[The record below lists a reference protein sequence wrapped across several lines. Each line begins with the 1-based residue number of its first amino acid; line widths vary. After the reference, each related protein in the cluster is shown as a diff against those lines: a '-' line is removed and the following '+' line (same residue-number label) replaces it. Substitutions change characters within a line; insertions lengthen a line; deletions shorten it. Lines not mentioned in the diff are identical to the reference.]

1 MGDKNK
7 TIEQDALRPIP
18 MEERMSW
25 QSMAFVQAGMCVCV
39 PAFLLGSILSE
50 CMNITSAI
58 LSGTIGYLIV
68 IIVMSLLGYLG
79 SDLGVATC
87 TTCLSGM
94 GVLGA
99 RFIVSTVMAVNLI
112 GWFGINNVVCGEA
125 FANVLESTIGIVIPL
140 PLASVIWGL
149 IMLSTAVYGMNAIE
163 KLDKISIPLLM
174 IIMTVGTYLVIREF
188 GLSGINTEVEQTMSF
203 AAGVGLSF
211 NFYAI
216 GAIAPADFTRFQ
228 KTRKDV
234 WKSTFWGVFP
244 MGVFTLILGII
255 MTKLANEFDISMV
268 LINVGIPV
276 LGITSMILSTWTTNA
291 ANAYTSALNTVMIF
305 KLPDNKRREVTLVVG
320 LLGTFLGA
328 FNLLSSV
335 EDVLAMLACIVCPI
349 GGVMLADYFIVGKGK
364 PENWHPVKG
373 YNWAGVIAWAIGAVV
388 SYVLYME
395 YLGIIIGLVLYCV
408 LEKAM
413 PSPSR
418 GNGVAAHR
426 IDTELENIVIKS
438 TN

>member
-1 MGDKNK
+1 MSETNK
-7 TIEQDALRPIP
+7 TIEQDALRPIA

-39 PAFLLGSILSE
+39 PAFLLGSILAES
-50 CMNITSAI
+50 MNITQAI
-58 LSGTIGYLIV
+58 IAGTLGYLIV
-68 IIVMSLLGYLG
+68 VIVMSLLGYLG

-94 GVLGA
+94 GVSGS

-125 FANVLESTIGIVIPL
+125 FSNVVESTLGIVIPL
-140 PLASVIWGL
+140 PVSSIIWGL

-163 KLDKISIPLLM
+163 KLDKIAIPLLM
-174 IIMTVGTYLVIREF
+174 LIMVVGTYLVIKEF
-188 GLSGINTEVEQTMSF
+188 GFAGINSEVEQVMSF
-203 AAGVGLSF
+203 GEAVGLSF

-244 MGVFTLILGII
+244 MGVITLVLGIV

-291 ANAYTSALNTVMIF
+291 ANAYTSALNTVMTF
-305 KLPDNKRREVTLVVG
+305 KLPDNKRREVTLAVG
-320 LLGTFLGA
+320 LIGTLLGA
-328 FNLLSSV
+328 FNILSSI
-335 EDVLAMLACIVCPI
+335 EDILAMLACIVCPI
-349 GGVMLADYFIVGKGK
+349 GGVMLADYFIIGKGK

-373 YNWAGVIAWAIGAVV
+373 YNWAGVISWAVGAVV
-388 SYVLYME
+388 SYILYME
-395 YLGIIIGLVLYCV
+395 YLGILVALVMYLA
-408 LEKAM
+408 LERIM

-418 GNGVAAHR
+418 GNGQAVEK
-426 IDTELENIVIKS
+426 IDTELENIVIKAEI
-438 TN
+438 

>member
-1 MGDKNK
+1 MNENQKN
-7 TIEQDALRPIP
+7 IETDALRPIK

-39 PAFLLGSILSE
+39 PAFLLGSILAE
-50 CMNITSAI
+50 CMSLWSAI
-58 LSGTIGYLIV
+58 ISGTLGYLIV
-68 IIVMSLLGYLG
+68 VIITSLLGYLG

-94 GVLGA
+94 GVKGS
-99 RFIVSTVMAVNLI
+99 RYIVSTVLAVNLI

-125 FANVLESTIGIVIPL
+125 FSNVLYSMFGISL
-140 PLASVIWGL
+140 PLTISSLLWGA
-149 IMLSTAVYGMNAIE
+149 IMLSTAVFGMSAIE

-174 IIMTVGTYLVIREF
+174 IIMVVGTYLVIKQF
-188 GLSGINTEVEQTMSF
+188 GIANINAEVEQTMSF

-228 KTRKDV
+228 KTRTDV

-244 MGVFTLILGII
+244 MGIVTLVLGII
-255 MTKLANEFDISMV
+255 MTKLANNYDISMV
-268 LINVGIPV
+268 LIDVGIPV
-276 LGITSMILSTWTTNA
+276 VGITSMILSTWTTNA
-291 ANAYTSALNTVMIF
+291 ANAYTGALDAVMIF
-305 KLPDNKRREVTLVVG
+305 NFPDNKRREMTLIVG
-320 LLGTFLGA
+320 GIGTILGA
-328 FNLLSSV
+328 FNILSSI
-335 EDVLAMLACIVCPI
+335 ESVLSMLACIACPI

-373 YNWAGVIAWAIGAVV
+373 YNWAGVIAWALGSII
-388 SYVLYME
+388 SYYLYLE
-395 YLGIIIGLVLYCV
+395 YLGIIIGMVIYLV
-408 LEKAM
+408 LEKFM

-418 GNGVAAHR
+418 GNGVAKEK
-426 IDTELENIVIKS
+426 IDTSLEEIVIKS
-438 TN
+438 